1 LRAQAGGA
9 SFWIRRPGC
18 QAVVTNAEGPV
29 FILNHLNQMQS
40 MPDDLTRAYSDESL
54 KRAAHHRLVR
64 ALQLRNRAERATE
77 RARKALAAA
86 AVVQ

>member
-1 LRAQAGGA
+1 
-9 SFWIRRPGC
+9 
-18 QAVVTNAEGPV
+18 
-29 FILNHLNQMQS
+29 MQS

-54 KRAAHHRLVR
+54 KRAAHYRLVR

>member
-1 LRAQAGGA
+1 MRARVLAA
-9 SFWIRRPGC
+9 SFWDRRPGC
-18 QAVVTNAEGPV
+18 QAAVVNAEGPV
-29 FILNHLNQMQS
+29 FILNQMQS

-54 KRAAHHRLVR
+54 KQAAHYRLVR